1 MATVAAMVRA
11 MRILRVLGVTTT
23 LAFAAL
29 AVPAAIAATTTA
41 RYTITDLGALGTG
54 DFSVATAVN
63 NAGVVVG
70 YSNPTP
76 STTHA
81 FRWRNGTLTDLGTNP
96 GGGYSRAN
104 AINDAGRVAGTADR
118 IPGGFGYPVRWS
130 ADNVITDLGGPVTNA
145 LGAGNGIDP
154 AGRVVGGQRPDSSEG
169 NPLGT
174 LYRVDG
180 TRVDLGPNLGAA
192 TGINAVGQVV
202 GAPAYVWRAGTVRFL
217 PGFPGTGSTAAN
229 AISISGQVVGWAG
242 AGSSQLAV
250 RWQNN
255 NPVPLGT
262 LDGITRNQANAVN
275 AAGQIV
281 GTADP
286 QCVPCPAPRAWLWQA
301 GTIAALD
308 TLIPAGS
315 GWTLQQANG
324 INDRGQI
331 VGAGVHNGH
340 MRAYLLTP
348 AFSAT
353 VNFQPAG
360 ARTPVGYLADTGAV
374 FGSRGGG
381 RTFGWNADNSANTR
395 DRNASGSPDQRYD
408 TLTHMQKPGGART
421 WELAVPDGRYL
432 VHVVAGDPVAIDSTF
447 RITVEGQLAV
457 SGTPSATQHWFEGT
471 VLVTVADGRLT
482 VGNGTGAVNDK
493 INYLDVI
500 SG

>member
-1 MATVAAMVRA
+1 MHAH
-11 MRILRVLGVTTT
+11 RVLGATALLV
-23 LAFAAL
+23 LAAL
-29 AVPAAIAATTTA
+29 AVPAAYAATGTA
-41 RYTITDLGALGTG
+41 RYTVTDLGALGTG

-63 NAGVVVG
+63 NAGQVVG
-70 YSNPTP
+70 YSNPTAT
-76 STTHA
+76 TTHA
-81 FRWRNGTLTDLGTNP
+81 FRWSNGTLTDLGTNP
-96 GGGYSRAN
+96 GGGFSRAN
-104 AINDAGRVAGTADR
+104 AINNAGQVAGTADR

-130 ADNVITDLGGPVTNA
+130 AGNVITDLGGPVTNA
-145 LGAGNGIDP
+145 LGVGNGIDP
-154 AGRVVGGQRPDSSEG
+154 AGRVVGGQRPNSSEG

-174 LYRVDG
+174 LYQVDG
-180 TRVDLGPNLGAA
+180 TRVDLGANLGPA

-202 GAPAYVWRAGTVRFL
+202 GSPAYIWRNGTVRFL

-242 AGSSQLAV
+242 AGLSQIAV
-250 RWQNN
+250 RWQGT
-255 NPVPLGT
+255 NPVSLGAI
-262 LDGITRNQANAVN
+262 DGVMRNQANAVN

-301 GTIAALD
+301 GTMTALD

-348 AFSAT
+348 VFSAT

-360 ARTPVGYLADTGAV
+360 APRPVGYLADTGAA
-374 FGSRGGG
+374 FGPRSGG
-381 RTFGWNADNSANTR
+381 RTYGWNVDNSANAR
-395 DRNASGSPDQRYD
+395 DRNASGSADQRYD
-408 TLTHMQKPGGART
+408 TLNHLQKPGGARQ
-421 WELAVPDGRYL
+421 WELAVPNGRYL
-432 VHVVAGDPVAIDSTF
+432 VHVVAGDPSTTDSVY

-457 SGTPSATQHWFEGT
+457 SGTPDATRHWIEGT
-471 VLVTVADGRLT
+471 MAVTVSDGRLT
-482 VGNGTGAVNDK
+482 VANGTGAVNNK
-493 INYLDVI
+493 IDYIDVI